1 MANKYIIGS
10 LLFLNSARIKLFKRH
25 ITIKTNSIFIHPNVG
40 TNQKPDAKVPTIL
53 PIVPSA

>member
-25 ITIKTNSIFIHPNVG
+25 ITIENRI
-40 TNQKPDAKVPTIL
+40 KVLDYIL
-53 PIVPSA
+53 PINNNVKESEKYNVS